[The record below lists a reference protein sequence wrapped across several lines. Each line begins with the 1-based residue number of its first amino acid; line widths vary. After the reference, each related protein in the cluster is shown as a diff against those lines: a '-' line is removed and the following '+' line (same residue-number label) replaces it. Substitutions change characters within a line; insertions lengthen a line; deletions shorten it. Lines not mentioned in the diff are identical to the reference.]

1 MKNNIVLIGFMGCGK
16 TTVGEALAEKLSYDF
31 LDTDQYIEKREN
43 RTISDI
49 FEQEGEN
56 YFRNLETESLQEL
69 VEQTSA
75 SIVSS
80 GGGLPLRPEN
90 AKLLQE
96 LGFVIYLKV
105 QKETVLE
112 RLQGDQ
118 TRPLLQCADPE
129 KKVQELLEYRDPIYE
144 VGAHMVVSVD
154 GKSVDAIVEEI
165 ERNYEMMRNRVSN

>member
-75 SIVSS
+75 
-80 GGGLPLRPEN
+80 
-90 AKLLQE
+90 
-96 LGFVIYLKV
+96 
-105 QKETVLE
+105 VLYPVE
-112 RLQGDQ
+112 
-118 TRPLLQCADPE
+118 ADC
-129 KKVQELLEYRDPIYE
+129 
-144 VGAHMVVSVD
+144 H
-154 GKSVDAIVEEI
+154 
-165 ERNYEMMRNRVSN
+165 